1 RGRADVV
8 AADGEHQG
16 AAGDGV
22 LDDAAV
28 EAEDGADVLLGEH
41 LGRGA
46 AGVQA
51 ASGQGDEVVGVAGG
65 EVEVVQDHHDGGAA
79 VAVQVGQQVEDL
91 DLVAGVEERGGL
103 VEQEQ
108 VGLLGQ
114 RHGDPDALPLAAGEL
129 VDGPVGQ
136 VRRAGGLQ
144 GGRHRGVVGG
154 GPSGEDPLVRV
165 AAPADEVED
174 GDAFGGDRRLGQQ
187 PERAGEL

>member
-1 RGRADVV
+1 SSRRSCAARSTTRPVTPAACAREAKSPAGSADQGARPLRGRRGRADVV
-8 AADGEHQG
+8 ADDGEHQG

-28 EAEDGADVLLGEH
+28 EGEDGADVLLGEH

-91 DLVAGVEERGGL
+91 DLVAGVEERG
-103 VEQEQ
+103 
-108 VGLLGQ
+108 
-114 RHGDPDALPLAAGEL
+114 
-129 VDGPVGQ
+129 
-136 VRRAGGLQ
+136 
-144 GGRHRGVVGG
+144 
-154 GPSGEDPLVRV
+154 
-165 AAPADEVED
+165 
-174 GDAFGGDRRLGQQ
+174 
-187 PERAGEL
+187 